1 MTSIESIPE
10 KWAAA
15 WSDNDSAAFANL
27 FAPQAVYTD
36 HAHQLITTKLE
47 DHHRV
52 WRNANPNF
60 KVIVDPST
68 PIWWARDN
76 ADNYGKRA
84 SCSFRT
90 INTGTFMESL
100 PRKVASGK
108 NWSFVAMVH
117 LSVEDGLITQ
127 LDEFY
132 RDSFDEGVPVEQYL
146 IRCFAVRINQVMVY
160 LRSSSAVQSVHPK
173 HVESN
178 PHEVSV
184 GEKSSVVSE
193 DVDDAPIFNLRALT
207 TACE

>member
-15 WSDNDSAAFANL
+15 WSANDSAAFAKL
-27 FAPQAVYTD
+27 FAPQAMYTD

-68 PIWWARDN
+68 PIW
-76 ADNYGKRA
+76 
-84 SCSFRT
+84 
-90 INTGTFMESL
+90 
-100 PRKVASGK
+100 
-108 NWSFVAMVH
+108 
-117 LSVEDGLITQ
+117 
-127 LDEFY
+127 
-132 RDSFDEGVPVEQYL
+132 
-146 IRCFAVRINQVMVY
+146 INQVMVY

-193 DVDDAPIFNLRALT
+193 DVDDAPIFDLRALT

>member
-15 WSDNDSAAFANL
+15 WSANDSAAFAKL

-68 PIWWARDN
+68 PVWWTRDN
-76 ADNYGKRA
+76 ADVDGKKT

-90 INTGTFMESL
+90 INTGNFMESL

-132 RDSFDEGVPVEQYL
+132 RDSFDEGVPVEQY
-146 IRCFAVRINQVMVY
+146 VR
-160 LRSSSAVQSVHPK
+160 R
-173 HVESN
+173 
-178 PHEVSV
+178 
-184 GEKSSVVSE
+184 G
-193 DVDDAPIFNLRALT
+193 
-207 TACE
+207 

>member
-15 WSDNDSAAFANL
+15 WSDNDSAAFAKL

-60 KVIVDPST
+60 KVIIDPST
-68 PIWWARDN
+68 PIWCARDN
-76 ADNYGKRA
+76 ADNDGKKT

-132 RDSFDEGVPVEQYL
+132 RDSFDEGVPVEQY
-146 IRCFAVRINQVMVY
+146 VR
-160 LRSSSAVQSVHPK
+160 R
-173 HVESN
+173 
-178 PHEVSV
+178 
-184 GEKSSVVSE
+184 G
-193 DVDDAPIFNLRALT
+193 
-207 TACE
+207 